1 MDIIDYF
8 KKKFYYLK
16 KYYLNKYYLKKK
28 FYKIR
33 VLGISNLF
41 KCFYYRLYYRLKLK
55 VLAYKSGLT
64 LHPWHIKFNIYCNPY
79 KWRVIEV
86 ANSLN
91 PNSVIEIGCGLGE
104 IISRVKAQYRVGI
117 DIDKSCI
124 YFANKLNKG
133 PIYIEG
139 SFDSVLALQVK
150 EIDLLI
156 MVGFI
161 HRISKDTLSFHINQ
175 ILDSKTCKYII
186 TDRYREDYP
195 EQVIVHDLS
204 EYNKRIKLIN
214 VYDDYE
220 GYMYIMLWRVDNNDS

>member
-1 MDIIDYF
+1 MDVIFDYF
-8 KKKFYYLK
+8 KKKFYRIK
-16 KYYLNKYYLKKK
+16 
-28 FYKIR
+28 
-33 VLGISNLF
+33 VLGLSNLF
-41 KCFYYRLYYRLKLK
+41 KCFYWRFKLK
-55 VLAYKSGLT
+55 NLVYKSGLT
-64 LHPWHIKFNIYCNPY
+64 LAIWHTESNIYCRPY

-117 DIDKSCI
+117 DIDKSAI

-139 SFDSVLALQVK
+139 SFDSVLTLQVN

-161 HRISKDTLSFHINQ
+161 HAISMDTLSFHINQ
-175 ILDSKTCKYII
+175 ILDSKRCKYII
-186 TDRYREDYP
+186 TDIYREDYP
-195 EQVIVHDLS
+195 DRGVVHDLS
-204 EYNKRIKLIN
+204 KYNKRIKLIN
-214 VYDDYE
+214 VYDDHE
-220 GYMYIMLWRVDNNDS
+220 GYRYIMLWRVDNNGC

>member
-1 MDIIDYF
+1 MDVIFDYF

-16 KYYLNKYYLKKK
+16 KK
-28 FYKIR
+28 FYRIK

-41 KCFYYRLYYRLKLK
+41 KCFYWRLKLK

-64 LHPWHIKFNIYCNPY
+64 LYPWHIKVNIYCRPY

-91 PNSVIEIGCGLGE
+91 PNSVIDIGCGLGE

-124 YFANKLNKG
+124 YLANKLNKG

-150 EIDLLI
+150 DIDLLI
-156 MVGFI
+156 MVGLI
-161 HRISKDTLSFHINQ
+161 HGISMDTLSFHINQ
-175 ILDSKTCKYII
+175 ILDSKRCKYII
-186 TDRYREDYP
+186 TDRYKEDYP
-195 EQVIVHDLS
+195 DRGIVHDLS
-204 EYNKRIKLIN
+204 KYNKRIKLIN

-220 GYMYIMLWRVDNNDS
+220 GYRDIMLWKVDNNDS

>member
-1 MDIIDYF
+1 VEGKMDVIFDYF
-8 KKKFYYLK
+8 KKKLYFLK
-16 KYYLNKYYLKKK
+16 RKLDRIK
-28 FYKIR
+28 
-33 VLGISNLF
+33 VLGIPNLF
-41 KCFYYRLYYRLKLK
+41 KCFYWRFKLK

-64 LHPWHIKFNIYCNPY
+64 LYPTFYPWHIKSNIYCKPY

-104 IISRVKAQYRVGI
+104 IISRVKTQYRVGI

-124 YFANKLNKG
+124 YFANKLNKE
-133 PIYIEG
+133 PVYIEG
-139 SFDSVLALQVK
+139 SFDSVLTLQAK

-161 HRISKDTLSFHINQ
+161 HVTPMDTLNFYVNQ
-175 ILDSKTCKYII
+175 ILDSKICKYII

-195 EQVIVHDLS
+195 DRGVVHDLS
-204 EYNKRIKLIN
+204 KYNKRIKWLNI
-214 VYDDYE
+214 YDDYE
-220 GYMYIMLWRVDNNDS
+220 GYRDIMLWEVDYNGS

>member
-1 MDIIDYF
+1 MDVIFDYF

-16 KYYLNKYYLKKK
+16 KK
-28 FYKIR
+28 FYRIK

-41 KCFYYRLYYRLKLK
+41 KCFYWRLKLK

-64 LHPWHIKFNIYCNPY
+64 LYPWHIKVNIYCRPY

-91 PNSVIEIGCGLGE
+91 PNSVIDIGCGLGE

-124 YFANKLNKG
+124 YLANKLNKG

-156 MVGFI
+156 IVGLI
-161 HRISKDTLSFHINQ
+161 HGISMDTLSFHINQ

-186 TDRYREDYP
+186 TDRYKEDYP
-195 EQVIVHDLS
+195 ERGIVHDLS
-204 EYNKRIKLIN
+204 KYNKRIKLIN
-214 VYDDYE
+214 AYDDYE
-220 GYMYIMLWRVDNNDS
+220 GYRDIMLWRVDSNGC

>member
-1 MDIIDYF
+1 MDVIFDYF
-8 KKKFYYLK
+8 KKKFYFLS
-16 KYYLNKYYLKKK
+16 KK
-28 FYKIR
+28 FYRIK
-33 VLGISNLF
+33 VLGISNVF
-41 KCFYYRLYYRLKLK
+41 KCFYWRFKLK

-64 LHPWHIKFNIYCNPY
+64 LDPWFINWHIKSNIYCKPY

-117 DIDKSCI
+117 DIDKTCI
-124 YFANKLNKG
+124 YLADKLNKG

-139 SFDSVLALQVK
+139 SFDSVLALPVNH
-150 EIDLLI
+150 IDLLI

-161 HRISKDTLSFHINQ
+161 HRIPMDTLSFHINQ

-186 TDRYREDYP
+186 TDMYREDYP
-195 EQVIVHDLS
+195 DYRVVHVHDLS
-204 EYNKRIKLIN
+204 KYNKRIKLIN
-214 VYDDYE
+214 RYDDYE
-220 GYMYIMLWRVDNNDS
+220 GYSYIMLWRVDNNGC

>member
-1 MDIIDYF
+1 VEGKMDVIFDYF

-16 KYYLNKYYLKKK
+16 FYFLKKK
-28 FYKIR
+28 FYRIK

-41 KCFYYRLYYRLKLK
+41 KCFYWRFKLK

-64 LHPWHIKFNIYCNPY
+64 LDPWFINWHIKPNIYCKPY

-117 DIDKSCI
+117 DIDKTCI
-124 YFANKLNKG
+124 YLADKLNKG

-139 SFDSVLALQVK
+139 SFDSVLALPVK
-150 EIDLLI
+150 DIDLLI

-161 HRISKDTLSFHINQ
+161 HRIPMDTLSFHINQ

-186 TDRYREDYP
+186 TDMYREDYP
-195 EQVIVHDLS
+195 DRGVVHDLS
-204 EYNKRIKLIN
+204 KYNKRIKLIN
-214 VYDDYE
+214 AYDDYE
-220 GYMYIMLWRVDNNDS
+220 GYSYIMLWRVDNSES